1 MQFPLIMC
9 IIRVNKSLPKTPPP
23 SRPHTDT
30 HAHINAETHAQ
41 THIRRC
47 WIVLNQPTY
56 TDDFCHQA
64 EHSYIA
70 GPYTIL

>member
-1 MQFPLIMC
+1 MFDKHSKQSADALVACVLSGDI
-9 IIRVNKSLPKTPPP
+9 NTET
-23 SRPHTDT
+23 HTHT
-30 HAHINAETHAQ
+30 HAQTHAQ
-41 THIRRC
+41 THIGRC

-70 GPYTIL
+70 GPCTPL